1 MLNLRR
7 PRVTSAAPAAL
18 AICLAIVLAAL
29 PGCSLFR
36 PKVEENTTAAV
47 EKLYEDAQADIASGN
62 YESAVKTLERVEGRA
77 AGTLLAQQALLDLA
91 YTHWKSADRVQ
102 ALAAVDRFIK
112 LHPSSPAL
120 DYALYLKGLINFNDN
135 VGLLGWIAQQ
145 NISERDQ
152 QASRDA
158 YQSFK
163 QLVDQFPNS
172 RYAPDSRQR
181 MDFIVNALADYEVH
195 VARYYLRRGAYLSS
209 VNRAQSAVREY
220 PQSPAVEEALWIMV
234 QAYDRLSLPVLRD
247 DAQRVLKLNYPES
260 RYLGGGGATTA
271 QGESKPWWKLW

>member
-18 AICLAIVLAAL
+18 AIGLAIVLAAL

-145 NISERDQ
+145 NVSERDQ

-209 VNRAQSAVREY
+209 ANRAQAAVREY
-220 PQSPAVEEALWIMV
+220 PQSPALEEALWIMV

>member
-1 MLNLRR
+1 MLNIRR

-18 AICLAIVLAAL
+18 AISLIIVLASL
-29 PGCSLFR
+29 QGCSLFR
-36 PKVEENTTAAV
+36 PKVEENTTEAV
-47 EKLYEDAQADIASGN
+47 EKLYEDAQSDISSGN
-62 YESAVKTLERVEGRA
+62 YESAIKTLERVEGRA

-91 YTHWKSADRVQ
+91 YTHWKTSDRVQ

-135 VGLLGWIAQQ
+135 VGILGWIAQQ
-145 NISERDQ
+145 NVSERDQ

-158 YQSFK
+158 YQTFK

-172 RYAPDSRQR
+172 RYAPDARQR

-209 VNRAQSAVREY
+209 VNRAQATVREY

-234 QAYDRLSLPVLRD
+234 QAYDRLSLPLLRD

-260 RYLGGGGATTA
+260 RYLGGEGTTTA
-271 QGESKPWWKLW
+271 QGEAKPWWKLW

>member
-1 MLNLRR
+1 MLNFRR

-18 AICLAIVLAAL
+18 AISLIIVLASL

-47 EKLYEDAQADIASGN
+47 EKLYEDAQSDISSGN

-91 YTHWKSADRVQ
+91 YTHWKTGDRVQ

-135 VGLLGWIAQQ
+135 VGILGWISQQ

-158 YQSFK
+158 YQTFK

-172 RYAPDSRQR
+172 RYAPDARQR

-209 VNRAQSAVREY
+209 VNRAQATVREY
-220 PQSPAVEEALWIMV
+220 PQSSAVEEALWIMV

-260 RYLGGGGATTA
+260 RYLGGEGATTA
-271 QGESKPWWKLW
+271 QGEAKPWWKLW